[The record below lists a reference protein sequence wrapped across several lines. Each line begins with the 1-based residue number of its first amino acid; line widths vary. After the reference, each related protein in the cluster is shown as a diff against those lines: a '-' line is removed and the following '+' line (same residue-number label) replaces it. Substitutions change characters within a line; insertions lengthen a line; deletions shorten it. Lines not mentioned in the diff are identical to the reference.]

1 MNDQRDGYT
10 FLNIASP
17 RARAVYLDYAA
28 TTPVDP
34 RVAHRMSK
42 CLMFEGD
49 FGNPASS
56 SHVFGWE
63 AEEHVENAR
72 VQLATLI
79 GADPLEIVWT
89 SGATESDNLALK
101 GLTEQFPTGHIVT
114 SSYEHKAVL
123 DTCAYLEDQGYR
135 VTYVEPESNGVVSK
149 DAVESAMEEDT
160 FVVSIMHVNNE
171 IGIVNDIAEIG
182 RLCRDKKVFF
192 HVDAAQSVGKVPVNV
207 SDMHV
212 DMLSISGHKIY
223 GPKGIGA
230 LYVRRAGMIPLRAI
244 IHGGGHERG
253 MRSGTLATHQIV
265 GIGAA
270 AEICGQELDR
280 ESQRLRELRNR
291 LWAHLR
297 QIPDVYLNGSE
308 DQRIPGLINVGFGDV
323 DGETMLMALNDVAVS
338 SGSACTSATVEPSYV
353 LRAIGVPDELASAS
367 LRFTVGRFT
376 TEEEIDFAA
385 TRIADVVHAL
395 RERRV
400 ED

>member
-1 MNDQRDGYT
+1 M
-10 FLNIASP
+10 NIASP

-34 RVAHRMSK
+34 RVAHKMSK
-42 CLMFEGD
+42 CLMFDGD
-49 FGNPASS
+49 FGNPAST

-63 AEEHVENAR
+63 AEEHVETAR
-72 VQLATLI
+72 VQLAELI

-101 GLTEQFPTGHIVT
+101 GLAEHYGSGRIVT
-114 SSYEHKAVL
+114 SAYEHKAVL
-123 DTCAYLEDQGYR
+123 DTCEYLEKKGFR
-135 VTYVEPESNGVVSK
+135 VTYVAPGADGVVSPSSVE
-149 DAVESAMEEDT
+149 DAIEDDT

-171 IGIVNDIAEIG
+171 IGVLNDVAAIG
-182 RLCRDKKVFF
+182 RICRDRSVFF

-207 SDMHV
+207 EDLSI

-230 LYVRRAGMIPLRAI
+230 LYVRRAAGIPLQAI

-253 MRSGTLATHQIV
+253 LRSGTLATHQIV

-270 AEICGQELDR
+270 ASVCSSELEHETD
-280 ESQRLRELRNR
+280 RLRSLRER

-308 DQRIPGLINVGFGDV
+308 EQRIPGLINVGFGGV
-323 DGETMLMALNDVAVS
+323 DGETLLMALNDVAVS

-353 LRAIGVPDELASAS
+353 LRAIGVEDDLASAS

-376 TEEEIDFAA
+376 TEEEVDFAA

-395 RERRV
+395 RDRRTNN
-400 ED
+400 